1 MIIFHCLI
9 LQNEV
14 CLCRKTA
21 LLQKKRICAKERF
34 AICAADS
41 AQAVRPAKYYFTL
54 GANRN
59 EKPEYIRDEQCYK
72 QFAVQFCKKRLGM
85 LCDNRRFIAKV
96 FGKRHLFSSF

>member
-1 MIIFHCLI
+1 MRFACAGKRRS
-9 LQNEV
+9 
-14 CLCRKTA
+14 C
-21 LLQKKRICAKERF
+21 KKRICAKGRFAKGRF

-59 EKPEYIRDEQCYK
+59 ERPEYRRDEQCYK
-72 QFAVQFCKKRLGM
+72 EFAVQFCKKRLGL
-85 LCDNRRFIAKV
+85 LCDNRGFIAKV